1 MGPIL
6 ASRFRGFQP
15 RVPSRHRLIGRRLRR
30 IRDTCKLAKGKLI
43 KVISVEAKGE
53 AEGDA

>member
-15 RVPSRHRLIGRRLRR
+15 QVRVRHMLNGCRLRR
-30 IRDTCKLAKGKLI
+30 FRDTCKLAKTNPI
-43 KVISVEAKGE
+43 KVMWA
-53 AEGDA
+53 

>member
-6 ASRFRGFQP
+6 ASRSRGFQP
-15 RVPSRHRLIGRRLRR
+15 RVPSPHRLNGWRLRR

-43 KVISVEAKGE
+43 KVMEQVEAKG
-53 AEGDA
+53 DA

>member
-15 RVPSRHRLIGRRLRR
+15 QVRVRHMLNGRRLRR
-30 IRDTCKLAKGKLI
+30 FRDTCKLAKTNPI
-43 KVISVEAKGE
+43 KVMWA
-53 AEGDA
+53 